1 MLLYLLCFYVFVQ
14 CTGILHWKTFTR
26 TTSST
31 RVMSDWN
38 VQFSKERNDTS
49 IRIWYTSSMGVQ
61 AVGWKCFTLSFL
73 FDGSECSDPAP
84 VRGGVSSYDIDHDHK
99 SVPAAI
105 SGVCHIT
112 RNGTLQI
119 TSSLVREC
127 GAKYSY
133 YHGYYKGS
141 RSITSSLH
149 VEEMCP
155 EY

>member
-1 MLLYLLCFYVFVQ
+1 MFVQ

-26 TTSST
+26 TTRSST
-31 RVMSDWN
+31 PMSDWN

-49 IRIWYTSSMGVQ
+49 IRIWYTSSMGVHT
-61 AVGWKCFTLSFL
+61 VGWECFTLSFL
-73 FDGSECSDPAP
+73 FDGRECSDPAP
-84 VRGGVSSYDIDHDHK
+84 VRGGVSSHGSGDHK

-112 RNGTLQI
+112 RNGTMQI
-119 TSSLVREC
+119 TSSVFRDC
-127 GAKYSY
+127 GKNYQY
-133 YHGYYKGS
+133 YHGYYNHG

-155 EY
+155 DN

>member
-1 MLLYLLCFYVFVQ
+1 MFAQ

-26 TTSST
+26 TTSSAT
-31 RVMSDWN
+31 SMSDWN

-49 IRIWYTSSMGVQ
+49 IRIWYTSSMGIR
-61 AVGWKCFTLSFL
+61 ARSWECFTLSFL

-84 VRGGVSSYDIDHDHK
+84 VRGGVSSNSGGSHK

-105 SGVCHIT
+105 SGVCHVT

-119 TSSLVREC
+119 TSSVVREC
-127 GAKYSY
+127 RADNQY
-133 YHGYYKGS
+133 YHGYYLGG

-155 EY
+155 DN

>member
-1 MLLYLLCFYVFVQ
+1 MGAI
-14 CTGILHWKTFTR
+14 GIGNAW
-26 TTSST
+26 
-31 RVMSDWN
+31 
-38 VQFSKERNDTS
+38 E
-49 IRIWYTSSMGVQ
+49 
-61 AVGWKCFTLSFL
+61 CFTLSFL

-84 VRGGVSSYDIDHDHK
+84 VRGGVTLRATGNDRK

-119 TSSLVREC
+119 TSSLVRDC
-127 GAKYSY
+127 GATTQYF
-133 YHGYYKGS
+133 HGYYLGG

-155 EY
+155 DN

>member
-1 MLLYLLCFYVFVQ
+1 
-14 CTGILHWKTFTR
+14 
-26 TTSST
+26 
-31 RVMSDWN
+31 
-38 VQFSKERNDTS
+38 
-49 IRIWYTSSMGVQ
+49 MGVN
-61 AVGWKCFTLSFL
+61 VYNGDWECFTLSFL

-84 VRGGVSSYDIDHDHK
+84 VRGGVTSHDNGNDHK

-127 GAKYSY
+127 GADYHY
-133 YHGYYKGS
+133 YHGYYRGS
-141 RSITSSLH
+141 PFSITSSLH

-155 EY
+155 DN

>member
-1 MLLYLLCFYVFVQ
+1 MFVQ

-26 TTSST
+26 ITRSST
-31 RVMSDWN
+31 AMSDWN
-38 VQFSKERNDTS
+38 VQFSKERNYTS

-61 AVGWKCFTLSFL
+61 AVSWECFTLSFL
-73 FDGSECSDPAP
+73 FDGNECSDPAP
-84 VRGGVSSYDIDHDHK
+84 VRGGVSSNSGTGSDDK

-105 SGVCHIT
+105 SGVCQIT

-127 GAKYSY
+127 GANFRY
-133 YHGYYKGS
+133 YHGYYTGG
-141 RSITSSLH
+141 RTITSSLH

>member
-1 MLLYLLCFYVFVQ
+1 MFVQ

-26 TTSST
+26 RTSST
-31 RVMSDWN
+31 PVMPDWN

-49 IRIWYTSSMGVQ
+49 IRIWYTSSMGLQVYSGDW
-61 AVGWKCFTLSFL
+61 ACFTLSFL

-84 VRGGVSSYDIDHDHK
+84 VRGGVTSRANGYDYK

-119 TSSLVREC
+119 TSSVVREC
-127 GAKYSY
+127 GADYNY
-133 YHGYYKGS
+133 YNGYYYGS

-155 EY
+155 DN

>member
-1 MLLYLLCFYVFVQ
+1 MSVQ

-26 TTSST
+26 TTRST
-31 RVMSDWN
+31 RAMSDWN
-38 VQFSKERNDTS
+38 IQFSKQRNDTF
-49 IRIWYTSSMGVQ
+49 IRIWYTSSVG
-61 AVGWKCFTLSFL
+61 AVGRGVAWECFTLSFL

-84 VRGGVSSYDIDHDHK
+84 VRGGVTSHDSGNDHK

-119 TSSLVREC
+119 TSSLVRDC
-127 GAKYSY
+127 GANYGHY
-133 YHGYYKGS
+133 QGYYRGG
-141 RSITSSLH
+141 RSVTSSLH

-155 EY
+155 DN

>member
-1 MLLYLLCFYVFVQ
+1 MVVQ

-26 TTSST
+26 ATTSST
-31 RVMSDWN
+31 PMSDWN
-38 VQFSKERNDTS
+38 VQFSKQRNDTS

-61 AVGWKCFTLSFL
+61 AYDNAWECFTLSFL

-84 VRGGVSSYDIDHDHK
+84 VRGGVTSFDFRNDAK
-99 SVPAAI
+99 SVPSAI

-119 TSSLVREC
+119 TSSVVREC
-127 GAKYSY
+127 GANYQY
-133 YHGYYKGS
+133 YHGNYQGT

-155 EY
+155 DN

>member
-1 MLLYLLCFYVFVQ
+1 
-14 CTGILHWKTFTR
+14 
-26 TTSST
+26 
-31 RVMSDWN
+31 
-38 VQFSKERNDTS
+38 
-49 IRIWYTSSMGVQ
+49 MGV
-61 AVGWKCFTLSFL
+61 VGANSRWECFTLSFL

-84 VRGGVSSYDIDHDHK
+84 VRGGVTSFDSGHDHK

-119 TSSLVREC
+119 TSSVVREC
-127 GAKYSY
+127 DVNFF
-133 YHGYYKGS
+133 YHHGFYNGG

-155 EY
+155 DN